1 MPRPVNPDTKTKL
14 LQRLERTQRKIRAF
28 NAAEKD
34 KARADDAHY
43 KIIAGA
49 LALEHAEKN
58 PGSEFAAVYVRLLKE
73 YVRLTDR
80 WLFEGIFRA
89 LLPSH
94 EAEALIA
101 EGKAAQIA
109 AKEAAK
115 AQFVQPPARPVQI
128 VQPVQ
133 PAPASK
139 PDLERSGLMP
149 NWMSRK
155 TASH

>member
-1 MPRPVNPDTKTKL
+1 MPRTVNPERRTTL
-14 LQRLERTQRKIRAF
+14 QQRLERTQRQIRAF
-28 NAAEKD
+28 DAAEKN

-49 LALEHAEKN
+49 LALEHAGKN
-58 PGSEFAAVYVRLLKE
+58 PGSEFAAVYVGLLKD

-109 AKEAAK
+109 AREAAK
-115 AQFVQPPARPVQI
+115 AQFAPPA
-128 VQPVQ
+128 QPELND
-133 PAPASK
+133 AA
-139 PDLERSGLMP
+139 E
-149 NWMSRK
+149 
-155 TASH
+155 

>member
-1 MPRPVNPDTKTKL
+1 MPRAVNPERRTKL
-14 LQRLERTQRKIRAF
+14 QQRLERTQRQIRAL

-34 KARADDAHY
+34 KARSDDAHY

-58 PGSEFAAVYVRLLKE
+58 PGSEFAAVYIRLLKE

-80 WLFEGIFRA
+80 WLFEGIFRT

-94 EAEALIA
+94 EADTLIA

-109 AKEAAK
+109 AKAAAK
-115 AQFVQPPARPVQI
+115 AQFAPPALPVQT
-128 VQPVQ
+128 VHPVQ
-133 PAPASK
+133 PAPAPK
-139 PDLERSGLMP
+139 PDLERSGLMA

-155 TASH
+155 TASN

>member
-1 MPRPVNPDTKTKL
+1 MIRWSESPMPRTVNPEKRTKL
-14 LQRLERTQRKIRAF
+14 QQRLERTQRQIRAL
-28 NAAEKD
+28 NAADKN

-58 PGSEFAAVYVRLLKE
+58 PRSEFAAVYVRLLKE

-94 EAEALIA
+94 EADTLIA

-109 AKEAAK
+109 AKAAAK
-115 AQFVQPPARPVQI
+115 AQFAPPA
-128 VQPVQ
+128 Q
-133 PAPASK
+133 PAPTPR
-139 PDLERSGLMP
+139 PDLERSGLMA

-155 TASH
+155 TASN